1 MIKNIINGE
10 HPTETA
16 KRAAGKYAFTEMQ
29 TTLTDDE
36 LVKFFDDES
45 VGREGLHFTAWGE
58 KYVYF
63 PVVYEG
69 LEWVGYAPRNPCD
82 VKTTHWGGG

>member
-1 MIKNIINGE
+1 MTTNWREMLIEAFN
-10 HPTETA
+10 ET
-16 KRAAGKYAFTEMQ
+16 GDNFTEMQ

-45 VGREGLHFTAWGE
+45 VGREGSHFTAWGE

>member
-1 MIKNIINGE
+1 MTTNWREMLIEAFN
-10 HPTETA
+10 ET
-16 KRAAGKYAFTEMQ
+16 GDNFTELQ